1 MIDDHGVAGEVEIAG
16 EHDAAAVRCTTGV
29 PAGLRKS
36 APPCGWRRSPL
47 KMLRVPNAPFT
58 WPGTGRSKPS
68 LDSRLGVDCVHRRLS
83 AAASSVIRASIGPAD
98 SQNASST
105 MSVLVAKT
113 RGLIVIVVVAVTACP
128 PETPSN
134 DTTYGPAFVS
144 RSIRA
149 VPAISGCR
157 DGRPRHRDRMHARE
171 ALRTARACSP

>member
-1 MIDDHGVAGEVEIAG
+1 MRLAPLAVENAAGAKRAVHLARNRSLKAVA
-16 EHDAAAVRCTTGV
+16 RQSTWR
-29 PAGLRKS
+29 GLRPQTVERGS
-36 APPCGWRRSPL
+36 LIGDPRQHRTGG
-47 KMLRVPNAPFT
+47 FT
-58 WPGTGRSKPS
+58 
-68 LDSRLGVDCVHRRLS
+68 
-83 AAASSVIRASIGPAD
+83 
-98 SQNASST
+98 NASST